1 MLSFETITSFSI
13 VAFLISIS
21 PGPSN
26 LYIMAR
32 SMAQGPSAGYAAAGG
47 MAVGSFVY
55 VVLTVLGIATL
66 FKYSPLA
73 YTVLKLCGAGYLVYL
88 GYQYFEVKAYS
99 DEQKPD
105 VEVLNTHKIL
115 KQSLIVELTNPKA
128 ALFFVALLPQF
139 VDEPQGQ
146 VAIQL
151 LLLGAIYSLIAFL
164 CDVCVATA
172 SGRLGHWLAQHP
184 QSVVWQDRV
193 AGVILIALGI
203 FICYETAVTLFL

>member
-1 MLSFETITSFSI
+1 MSFETLTSFFL

-26 LYIMAR
+26 LYVMAR

-55 VVLTVLGIATL
+55 VVLTVMGIATL
-66 FKYSPLA
+66 FKYSPVA
-73 YTVLKLCGAGYLVYL
+73 YTVLKLGGAGYLVYL
-88 GYQYFEVKAYS
+88 GYQYFDVKAFS
-99 DEQKPD
+99 AEQKPQ
-105 VEVLNTHKIL
+105 VEVLDTSKIL

-139 VDEPQGQ
+139 VDENQGQ

-151 LLLGAIYSLIAFL
+151 LILGAIYSVIAFL
-164 CDVCVATA
+164 CDVFVATA
-172 SGRLGHWLAQHP
+172 AGKLGNWLAQHP
-184 QSVVWQDRV
+184 NSVIWQDRV
-193 AGVILIALGI
+193 AGVILIGLGI
-203 FICYETAVTLFL
+203 FICYETGLELFL